1 MKLVPT
7 TTRLSASGAR
17 LIGDDVQHAVA
28 WHAALRTLVAHTRVQ
43 AVTVEAA
50 HVGNVDDVVI
60 TKDPGPNDYIQVKA
74 TVSAERAATLDWL
87 CKPTQ
92 TGGASILQRFHRAW
106 IDLSRNEKHPQLT
119 LVTTR
124 SIDPADPVLALRD
137 RHDRLGERLQ
147 HATRAE
153 TAAARSRLIEHLG
166 CTNDGLFDFLA
177 DLRLRTD
184 ASEAVWRDHITEI
197 SYAAGIRADDTA
209 FRLGIAEIREWVKTN
224 RVKKTASDVRDAV
237 DRLGLHA
244 TEPFTI
250 LAINSLDDDVTQTDA
265 AIALN
270 WVDRFRGSEAR
281 NRRGLK
287 NPQEWET
294 VLRPQLADA
303 QRTLRSLHARRILI
317 TGTMRLPT
325 WFTAGVMFQETAG
338 FTPAKIKDGQLWV
351 PPTGPV
357 VPATISLSRP
367 LTDLPDGQDI
377 ALAIAISADLTA
389 EVHQYL
395 ASTGRDIPLL
405 TVRPATGTSNT
416 SITGLDHAFGTAL
429 AIRDLA
435 REIAR
440 TIKPPVLHLFLAT
453 PAGFAVLLGGIWD
466 RVPTT
471 QTYEDL
477 AVNGYEP
484 AFTIPN

>member
-1 MKLVPT
+1 MKQVPGA
-7 TTRLSASGAR
+7 TRPSASGAR
-17 LIGDDVQHAVA
+17 LTGDDVQHAVA
-28 WHAALRTLVAHTRVQ
+28 WHAALRTLVPHTRVQ

-60 TKDPGPNDYIQVKA
+60 TKDPGPNDYLQVKA

-87 CKPTQ
+87 CEPTR
-92 TGGASILQRFHRAW
+92 TGGASILQRFHHAW
-106 IDLSRNEKHPQLT
+106 TDLSRNETHPQLT

-124 SIDPADPVLALRD
+124 SIDPADPVLTMRD
-137 RHDRLGERLQ
+137 RHDKLGQRLQ
-147 HATRAE
+147 HAT
-153 TAAARSRLIEHLG
+153 TANALAARSRLIEHLG
-166 CTNDGLFDFLA
+166 CTDDELFDFLA

-184 ASEAVWRDHITEI
+184 ASEAVWRDHVAEI
-197 SYAAGIRADDTA
+197 SYAAGVRADDTA
-209 FRLGIAEIREWVKTN
+209 FRLGITEVREWVKIS
-224 RVKKTASDVRDAV
+224 RVERTASDVREAV

-250 LAINSLDDDVTQTDA
+250 LAINSLDDHSVHPDA
-265 AIALN
+265 AITLD

-294 VLRPQLADA
+294 VLRPQLVAA
-303 QRTLRSLHARRILI
+303 QRTLRSLHARRVLI
-317 TGTMRLPT
+317 TGTMRLPA

-338 FTPAKIKDGQLWV
+338 FTPAKIKDGHLWTL
-351 PPTGPV
+351 PTGHV
-357 VPATISLSRP
+357 APATISLSRP
-367 LTDLPDGQDI
+367 LTDLPAGQDV
-377 ALAIAISADLTA
+377 ALAVAISADLTA
-389 EVHQYL
+389 DVHQHL
-395 ASTGRDIPLL
+395 ASTGRDISLL
-405 TVRPATGTSNT
+405 TVRPSTGTSNS
-416 SITGLDHAFGTAL
+416 SIASLDHAFGVAL

-440 TIKPPVLHLFLAT
+440 AIKPPVLHLFLAT

-484 AFTIPN
+484 AFSIPN